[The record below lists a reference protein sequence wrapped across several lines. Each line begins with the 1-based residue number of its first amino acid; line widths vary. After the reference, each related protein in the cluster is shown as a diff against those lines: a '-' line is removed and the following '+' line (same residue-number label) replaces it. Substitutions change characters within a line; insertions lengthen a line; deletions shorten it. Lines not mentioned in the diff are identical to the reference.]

1 MKKMKMD
8 DVTYIMVVGG
18 TLVNGGLSLTSYYTH
33 TLHTDITYIH
43 TYIHYNTYITY
54 IHTYIHTIQLH
65 YITLHS
71 ITLHYIALHSIT

>member
-1 MKKMKMD
+1 MKMD
-8 DVTYIMVVGG
+8 DVTYIIGG
-18 TLVNGGLSLTSYYTH
+18 GWDLVNGGLSLTSYYTH

-43 TYIHYNTYITY
+43 TYITIHTLHTY